1 MREGGGRRGGREGE
15 REGRAR
21 GTSFTDKCYGIQLT
35 RGVSRVGCVQ
45 CGVCPVWGVSSV
57 GCVQCG
63 VCPVWGVF
71 SVGCD
76 QCGVCPCGCVP
87 TCCRLS
93 PDEDLKFPVA
103 RKYSICLPTSGAMGN
118 TLLMMFARRGRE
130 GEGQSYHKRAA
141 CQVHTS
147 ALPLLPSNLS
157 GDSLVLRS
165 SSEWTKRRKL
175 SNLSFR
181 TMR

>member
-1 MREGGGRRGGREGE
+1 M
-15 REGRAR
+15 
-21 GTSFTDKCYGIQLT
+21 
-35 RGVSRVGCVQ
+35 
-45 CGVCPVWGVSSV
+45 WGVSSV
-57 GCVQCG
+57 
-63 VCPVWGVF
+63 
-71 SVGCD
+71 
-76 QCGVCPCGCVP
+76 GCVP

-103 RKYSICLPTSGAMGN
+103 RKYSICLPMSGAMGN

-130 GEGQSYHKRAA
+130 GEGQSNRKKAA
-141 CQVHTS
+141 CQVHMS

-165 SSEWTKRRKL
+165 SSERTKRRKL

>member
-1 MREGGGRRGGREGE
+1 MREGGGGGEGERGRGREGE
-15 REGRAR
+15 GGEGEGHIFHR
-21 GTSFTDKCYGIQLT
+21 Q
-35 RGVSRVGCVQ
+35 V
-45 CGVCPVWGVSSV
+45 
-57 GCVQCG
+57 
-63 VCPVWGVF
+63 
-71 SVGCD
+71 
-76 QCGVCPCGCVP
+76 
-87 TCCRLS
+87 
-93 PDEDLKFPVA
+93 LKFPVA

-130 GEGQSYHKRAA
+130 GEGQSNRKRAA

-157 GDSLVLRS
+157 GDSLVLHS
-165 SSEWTKRRKL
+165 SSERTKRRKL

>member
-1 MREGGGRRGGREGE
+1 M
-15 REGRAR
+15 
-21 GTSFTDKCYGIQLT
+21 TMW
-35 RGVSRVGCVQ
+35 GVSSVGCVQ

-57 GCVQCG
+57 GCVQCR
-63 VCPVWGVF
+63 
-71 SVGCD
+71 
-76 QCGVCPCGCVP
+76 VCPCGCVP
-87 TCCRLS
+87 TCCRVS
-93 PDEDLKFPVA
+93 SDEDLKFPVA

-130 GEGQSYHKRAA
+130 GEGQSNRKKAA

-157 GDSLVLRS
+157 EDSLVLCS